1 MSLNGVDNVK
11 LKAALES
18 EGLTIVD
25 MSSDGNCLF
34 RALSDQLY
42 NDRGH
47 HHGEIRS
54 DICDFMALNEDE
66 FKQFLVFEGDGKNMQ
81 DATDFESYIADTR
94 RDGVWGG
101 E

>member
-1 MSLNGVDNVK
+1 MK
-11 LKAALES
+11 LKKMLEE
-18 EGLTIVD
+18 EGLGIVD

-34 RALSDQLY
+34 RSLSDQLY

-47 HHGEIRS
+47 HHDEVRS
-54 DICDFMALNEDE
+54 DICDFMAENEAE
-66 FKQFLVFEGDGKNMQ
+66 FSMFLAFEGDGTKGSR
-81 DATDFESYIADTR
+81 DAKDYASYIADTR